1 MHALKLKR
9 YAVALTLIVLMMLS
23 GCSSKTVPVIQPVQD
38 CPIINRAPLRIT
50 EIPKPVGNNA
60 ADYILQL
67 HATIRQCNADK
78 EAVE

>member
-1 MHALKLKR
+1 
-9 YAVALTLIVLMMLS
+9 
-23 GCSSKTVPVIQPVQD
+23 VPVIQPVQD
-38 CPIINRAPLRIT
+38 CPVINRAPLRIT

-78 EAVE
+78 KAVE